1 MSQCVIFGGCGYI
14 GTMLA
19 QHFAASGRFT
29 EIVLADIRGP
39 SGDLPAG
46 VKFIP
51 CDVRHEFTPE
61 LARLT
66 PEWIFNFAAIHR
78 EPGHEA
84 REYYDT
90 NLAGARNVCAF
101 AERTGCTNVFF
112 TSSIATYGPTV
123 GPTSERSPSYPQTPY
138 GITKLIAE
146 HIHHVWQARHP
157 GSRLVVARPGVIYG
171 PGDPGN
177 ILRMIRAIQR
187 GYFFFPGSTGIR
199 KSYGYIFGLIESMEF
214 MMARKEPL
222 LTYNYVE
229 EKTESIGGLVKIVR
243 SVLSKRSPVISL
255 PQWLLV
261 PVAETVQWLTRGR
274 SPIHPVRVR
283 KAATSTHILPSRL
296 QELGFPF
303 RYDFE
308 TSLEHWRGL
317 APEDFESPS

>member
-29 EIVLADIRGP
+29 EIILADIRGP
-39 SGDLPAG
+39 SGALPAG

-61 LARLT
+61 FARLA

-78 EPGHEA
+78 EPGHEV

-101 AERTGCTNVFF
+101 AERTGCTNILF
-112 TSSIATYGPTV
+112 TSSIATYGPTI
-123 GPTSERSPSYPQTPY
+123 GPTSERSPNYPQTPY
-138 GITKLIAE
+138 GITKFIAE
-146 HIHHVWQARHP
+146 HIHQVWLARNP

-171 PGDPGN
+171 PGDRGN
-177 ILRMIRAIQR
+177 ILGMIQAVRR
-187 GYFFFPGSTGIR
+187 GCFFFPGMTSVR

-243 SVLSKRSPVISL
+243 TVLAKRSPLLSL
-255 PQWLLV
+255 PLWLLV
-261 PVAETVQWLTRGR
+261 PAAEALHWLLRGR

-296 QELGFPF
+296 QELGFRF

-308 TSLEHWRGL
+308 SSLEHWRGI
-317 APEDFESPS
+317 APEDFKSPS